1 MAACAV
7 QRQCPL
13 MMGMDIFMKLKYK
26 IMLFYG
32 IMFIIPLVVITM
44 ANIKL
49 LTKGL
54 LDNMEY
60 SAGQGYEQ
68 SLSFLNYKLYRT
80 IRLSDVVALNV
91 EINDILT
98 RKSEDYTL
106 HQQLADMNTLRSY
119 LQAMDEND
127 VYHIK
132 IYVDD
137 SFIYSHDQ
145 SLLFGLQDADGAL
158 WYEKKKE
165 DTLYFSPGQY
175 LEKKVEGDLSGAG
188 QGHNYEEK
196 YVALARDIV
205 DRNHY
210 SRRVGV
216 VRIDMAKSDLEDIL
230 KKATPTS
237 HSITYLVNSDHVL
250 VACSD
255 HSLMEQYGLLQN
267 ILEKPGWGE
276 EDKSSLETY
285 SLNGNEIYYMKS
297 MVDNTD
303 WSMVTIIPRR
313 DFMESI
319 GKLRY
324 LIMGLVLAFGV
335 LTYFIGSFFI
345 SRILKR
351 ISNLVDSMQEIKK
364 GNLDVRLENHSK
376 DEIGIL
382 YDNYNEMVQKTNLLL
397 QEKYEMGKELKSAEV
412 KALHS
417 QINPHFLYNTL
428 EMINWLGY
436 GKRTE
441 DIHSV
446 VVSLS
451 KFYRLTLNQGRELMT
466 IKEELEHVRYYL
478 DIESIRFS
486 GKIQYKIQ
494 VDEEILGCSIP
505 NVTLQPLVENAIIH
519 GILEK
524 KNKSGEIHIW
534 GSKIENR
541 VYLYVQDDG
550 AGIEADQLERLPDRA
565 KSSSGSG
572 YGIRNVNR
580 RLQLL
585 FGQEFGLIYSS
596 EKGKGTMVTVCLPDR
611 DREDG

>member
-1 MAACAV
+1 
-7 QRQCPL
+7 
-13 MMGMDIFMKLKYK
+13 MKLKYK

-32 IMFIIPLVVITM
+32 IMFIIPLIVITM
-44 ANIKL
+44 ANIKF

-80 IRLSDVVALNV
+80 IRLSDVVALNA

-98 RKSEDYTL
+98 RKSEDYTI

-137 SFIYSHDQ
+137 SFVYSHDQ
-145 SLLFGLQDADGAL
+145 SLLYGLQDAEDAL
-158 WYEKKKE
+158 WYGKKQE

-175 LEKKVEGDLSGAG
+175 LGKD
-188 QGHNYEEK
+188 YEEK

-210 SRRVGV
+210 SRRVGI
-216 VRIDMAKSDLEDIL
+216 VRIDMAKNDLEDIL

-237 HSITYLVNSDHVL
+237 HSVTYLVNSDHVL

-255 HSLMEQYGLLQN
+255 EILMEQYGMLQN
-267 ILEKPGWGE
+267 IPDKSAWGGG
-276 EDKSSLETY
+276 DKSSLETDR
-285 SLNGNEIYYMKS
+285 LNGNEIYYRKS

-319 GKLRY
+319 GRLRY
-324 LIMGLVLAFGV
+324 LIMGLVLIFGI

-345 SRILKR
+345 SGILKR

-364 GNLDVRLENHSK
+364 GNMDVRLENHSK

-397 QEKYEMGKELKSAEV
+397 KEKYEMGKELKSAEV

-466 IKEELEHVRYYL
+466 IQEELEHVRYYL

-486 GKIQYKIQ
+486 GKIQYKLQ

-524 KNKSGEIHIW
+524 KNKSGEIRIR
-534 GSKIENR
+534 GSKIEDR
-541 VYLYVQDDG
+541 AYLYVQDDG
-550 AGIEADQLERLPDRA
+550 AGIEPDRLECLPDRA
-565 KSSSGSG
+565 RSSSGSG

-585 FGQEFGLIYSS
+585 FGPEFGLIYNS
-596 EKGKGTMVTVCLPDR
+596 EKGKGTMVTICLPYR
-611 DREDG
+611 EREDGGVSSRI